1 MSQQVLSARHFRD
14 RVGPAVDMSPDSR
27 SLAFCLHGASQSDDD
42 IYVMI
47 NAYWQPLQF
56 QIQEGA
62 PQHWVRFVDTG
73 LASPDDFSNCGLPL
87 QQLTY
92 QVAPR
97 SIVILV
103 RDK

>member
-1 MSQQVLSARHFRD
+1 M
-14 RVGPAVDMSPDSR
+14 VDLSPDSR
-27 SLAFCLHGASQSDDD
+27 SLAFCLHGASQGDDD

-56 QIQEGA
+56 QIQQGA
-62 PQHWVRFVDTG
+62 PQDWVRIVDTD
-73 LASPDDFSNCGLPL
+73 LPSPGDCSEHSSPL
-87 QQLTY
+87 QQLMY

-103 RDK
+103 RAK

>member
-1 MSQQVLSARHFRD
+1 
-14 RVGPAVDMSPDSR
+14 
-27 SLAFCLHGASQSDDD
+27 
-42 IYVMI
+42 MI

-62 PQHWVRFVDTG
+62 PQDWVRIVDTD
-73 LASPDDFSNCGLPL
+73 LPSPDDFSEHSLPL

-97 SIVILV
+97 AVVVLV
-103 RDK
+103 RSRTKGVP